1 MVVLEVDVVDGAEV
15 DGAVVDGAV
24 VEEADTAMVVVEVG
38 SSRTVVV
45 GALDDEVTAVDPSP
59 SAPSAAPP
67 DWGADGTDASPTRAP
82 AGSDDVDRSRSTS
95 ILSLSSRDVT
105 STETVPQPERGITT
119 STAKAT
125 RPRRCIPATVPLTRL
140 PVRSPLAGNLLLVS
154 AATAPGAYDD
164 HPFIRA
170 CRGQPHDRV
179 PVWFMRQAGRSLPE
193 YRAIR
198 GEGTILDAIADPD
211 LSTEI
216 TLQPVRRYDVD
227 AAILYSDIVVPAHA
241 VGFGLTV
248 TPGIGPEVEQPFRHE
263 DDLARLRPL
272 DPEADT
278 PYVLETVRQ
287 LVAELDR
294 PLIGFAGAPFTVA
307 SYLIEGRP
315 SRDYANTK
323 ALMFANEPLW
333 HALCDRLAD
342 IAITSL
348 RSQIDNGA
356 SAIQLFDSWAGSLSP
371 AQYQRYVF
379 PHSHKVMDAI
389 ADTGV
394 PRIHFGVTTGEL
406 LAQIGA
412 VGADVVGVDWR
423 VPLDA
428 ARARVGPGKALQ
440 GNLDPTTVFAG
451 AEFACD
457 AARDVL
463 ALNDGHPGHV
473 FNLGHGVMP
482 AMDPDVLT
490 EIVRVVHNEGAVRP

>member
-1 MVVLEVDVVDGAEV
+1 MRTSRSPASAKTAYPVSWYSSGIVGAAVVVVVDVVVVVVLVLVVEVLVDVVD
-15 DGAVVDGAV
+15 
-24 VEEADTAMVVVEVG
+24 VVVLVVVVLVL
-38 SSRTVVV
+38 VVV
-45 GALDDEVTAVDPSP
+45 GVTACVTGESSGATVLCVPTL
-59 SAPSAAPP
+59 SAS
-67 DWGADGTDASPTRAP
+67 
-82 AGSDDVDRSRSTS
+82 V
-95 ILSLSSRDVT
+95 SLVT
-105 STETVPQPERGITT
+105 STDTVPHAAVDMT
-119 STAKAT
+119 SRRSPAT
-125 RPRRCIPATVPLTRL
+125 RAGRAAIDRTVPVARL
-140 PVRSPLAGNLLLVS
+140 PVRSPTTDNLGRVTGAASS
-154 AATAPGAYDD
+154 AAPAGRYDN
-164 HPFIRA
+164 HPFIQA
-170 CRGQPHDRV
+170 CRGLPHDRV

-198 GEGTILDAIADPD
+198 GTGTILDAIADPD

-216 TLQPVRRYDVD
+216 TLQPIRRYDVD

-248 TPGIGPEVEQPFRHE
+248 TPGVGPEVERPFRHE

-323 ALMFANEPLW
+323 AMMFANERLW

-342 IAITSL
+342 IAISSL
-348 RSQIDNGA
+348 QSQIDNGA

-379 PHSHKVMDAI
+379 PHSQKVMDAI

-394 PRIHFGVTTGEL
+394 PKIHFGVTTGEL
-406 LAQIGA
+406 LPQISA

-428 ARARVGPGKALQ
+428 ARERVGHGTSLQ
-440 GNLDPTTVFAG
+440 GNLDPTVVFAG
-451 AEFACD
+451 AEFACE

-463 ALNDGHPGHV
+463 RLNDGHPGHV

-490 EIVRVVHNEGAVRP
+490 EIVKVVHEEGTVRS

>member
-1 MVVLEVDVVDGAEV
+1 MSGA
-15 DGAVVDGAV
+15 A
-24 VEEADTAMVVVEVG
+24 
-38 SSRTVVV
+38 S
-45 GALDDEVTAVDPSP
+45 
-59 SAPSAAPP
+59 SAAPS
-67 DWGADGTDASPTRAP
+67 GR
-82 AGSDDVDRSRSTS
+82 
-95 ILSLSSRDVT
+95 
-105 STETVPQPERGITT
+105 
-119 STAKAT
+119 
-125 RPRRCIPATVPLTRL
+125 
-140 PVRSPLAGNLLLVS
+140 
-154 AATAPGAYDD
+154 YDN
-164 HPFIRA
+164 HPFIQA
-170 CRGQPHDRV
+170 CRGLAHDRV

-193 YRAIR
+193 YRSIR
-198 GEGTILDAIADPD
+198 GNGTILDAIADPD

-216 TLQPVRRYDVD
+216 TLQPIRRYDVD

-248 TPGIGPEVEQPFRHE
+248 TPGVGPEVERPFRHE

-323 ALMFANEPLW
+323 TMMFANERLW

-342 IAITSL
+342 IAISSL
-348 RSQIDNGA
+348 QSQIDNGA

-379 PHSHKVMDAI
+379 PHSQKVMDAI

-394 PRIHFGVTTGEL
+394 PKIHFGVTTGEL
-406 LAQIGA
+406 LPQISA

-428 ARARVGPGKALQ
+428 ARERVGHGTSLQ
-440 GNLDPTTVFAG
+440 GNLDPTVVFAG
-451 AEFACD
+451 AEFACE

-463 ALNDGHPGHV
+463 RLNDGHPGHV

-490 EIVRVVHNEGAVRP
+490 EIVKVVHEEGTVRS

>member
-1 MVVLEVDVVDGAEV
+1 
-15 DGAVVDGAV
+15 
-24 VEEADTAMVVVEVG
+24 
-38 SSRTVVV
+38 
-45 GALDDEVTAVDPSP
+45 
-59 SAPSAAPP
+59 
-67 DWGADGTDASPTRAP
+67 
-82 AGSDDVDRSRSTS
+82 
-95 ILSLSSRDVT
+95 
-105 STETVPQPERGITT
+105 
-119 STAKAT
+119 
-125 RPRRCIPATVPLTRL
+125 
-140 PVRSPLAGNLLLVS
+140 
-154 AATAPGAYDD
+154 
-164 HPFIRA
+164 
-170 CRGQPHDRV
+170 
-179 PVWFMRQAGRSLPE
+179 MRQAGRSLPE

-198 GEGTILDAIADPD
+198 GTGTILDAIADPD

-216 TLQPVRRYDVD
+216 TLQPIRRYDVD

-241 VGFGLTV
+241 IGFGLTV
-248 TPGIGPEVEQPFRHE
+248 TPGVGPEVEKPFRHE

-315 SRDYANTK
+315 SRDYVNTK
-323 ALMFANEPLW
+323 AMMFANEPLW

-342 IAITSL
+342 LAITSL

-356 SAIQLFDSWAGSLSP
+356 SAMQLFDSWAGSLSP

-379 PHSHKVMDAI
+379 PHSQKVLDAI

-406 LAQIGA
+406 LPQIA
-412 VGADVVGVDWR
+412 ATGADVVGVDWR

-428 ARARVGPGKALQ
+428 ARDRVGPGKALQ
-440 GNLDPTTVFAG
+440 GNLDPTVAFAG
-451 AEFACD
+451 AEIACD
-457 AARDVL
+457 AARAVL
-463 ALNDGHPGHV
+463 AANAGNPGHV

-482 AMDPDVLT
+482 ATDPDVLT
-490 EIVRVVHNEGAVRP
+490 EVVRVVHAEGVVHG

>member
-1 MVVLEVDVVDGAEV
+1 
-15 DGAVVDGAV
+15 
-24 VEEADTAMVVVEVG
+24 
-38 SSRTVVV
+38 
-45 GALDDEVTAVDPSP
+45 VTEN
-59 SAPSAAPP
+59 
-67 DWGADGTDASPTRAP
+67 ASTGR
-82 AGSDDVDRSRSTS
+82 
-95 ILSLSSRDVT
+95 
-105 STETVPQPERGITT
+105 
-119 STAKAT
+119 
-125 RPRRCIPATVPLTRL
+125 
-140 PVRSPLAGNLLLVS
+140 
-154 AATAPGAYDD
+154 YDD

-170 CRGQPHDRV
+170 CRGLPHERV

-198 GEGTILDAIADPD
+198 GEGSILDAIADPD

-241 VGFGLTV
+241 IGFGLTV
-248 TPGIGPEVEQPFRHE
+248 TPGVGPEVETPFRHE

-315 SRDYANTK
+315 SRDYVNTK
-323 ALMFANEPLW
+323 AMMFANEPLW

-348 RSQIDNGA
+348 RSQIDHGA
-356 SAIQLFDSWAGSLSP
+356 SAMQLFDSWAGALSP
-371 AQYQRYVF
+371 AQYERYVF
-379 PHSHKVMDAI
+379 PHSQKVLDAI

-406 LAQIGA
+406 LPLISAT
-412 VGADVVGVDWR
+412 GADVVGVDWR

-428 ARARVGPGKALQ
+428 ARDRVGPGKALQ
-440 GNLDPTTVFAG
+440 GNLDPTVAFAG
-451 AEFACD
+451 AEIACD
-457 AARDVL
+457 AAREVL
-463 ALNDGHPGHV
+463 RLNDGHPGHV

-482 AMDPDVLT
+482 STDPDVLT
-490 EIVRVVHNEGAVRP
+490 EVVKVVHEEGRVSGQETTRP

>member
-1 MVVLEVDVVDGAEV
+1 MYPVSWYSSGIVGATVEVVVVVLVLVVD
-15 DGAVVDGAV
+15 
-24 VEEADTAMVVVEVG
+24 VVVEVVVVLVADVVVEVVVVDSEPDSPSSDSSSSVSAGVLGVAAWVTGG
-38 SSRTVVV
+38 SSGATVVC
-45 GALDDEVTAVDPSP
+45 
-59 SAPSAAPP
+59 
-67 DWGADGTDASPTRAP
+67 TRTL
-82 AGSDDVDRSRSTS
+82 STS
-95 ILSLSSRDVT
+95 VSLVT
-105 STETVPQPERGITT
+105 STDTVPHATVNTT
-119 STAKAT
+119 STRSPAT
-125 RPRRCIPATVPLTRL
+125 RVSRAAIDRTVPAAHL
-140 PVRSPLAGNLLLVS
+140 PVRSLTTDNLGRVTGAASSAVPAGRFDN
-154 AATAPGAYDD
+154 
-164 HPFIRA
+164 HPFIQA
-170 CRGQPHDRV
+170 CRGLPHDRV

-198 GEGTILDAIADPD
+198 GTGTILDAITDPD

-227 AAILYSDIVVPAHA
+227 AAILYSDIVVPAYA

-248 TPGIGPEVEQPFRHE
+248 TPGVGPEVERPFRHE

-323 ALMFANEPLW
+323 AMMFANERLW
-333 HALCDRLAD
+333 HVLCDRLAD
-342 IAITSL
+342 IAISSL
-348 RSQIDNGA
+348 QSQIDNGA

-379 PHSHKVMDAI
+379 PHSQKVMGAI

-394 PRIHFGVTTGEL
+394 PKIHFGVTTGEL
-406 LAQIGA
+406 LPQISA

-428 ARARVGPGKALQ
+428 ARKRVGHGKALQ
-440 GNLDPTTVFAG
+440 GNLDPTVVFAG
-451 AEFACD
+451 AEFACE

-463 ALNDGHPGHV
+463 RRNDGHPGHV

-490 EIVRVVHNEGAVRP
+490 EIVKVVHEEGTVRS